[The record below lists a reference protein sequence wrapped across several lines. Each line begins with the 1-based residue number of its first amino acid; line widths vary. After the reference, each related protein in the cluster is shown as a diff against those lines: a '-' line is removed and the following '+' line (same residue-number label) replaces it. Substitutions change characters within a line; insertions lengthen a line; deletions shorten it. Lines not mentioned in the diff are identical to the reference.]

1 MSKLTYAIQMEIEG
15 EQYYLSQA
23 EINKGTSLHR
33 AFTLLAEAE
42 KKHADLLREKYIDT
56 DSSINDNLPATEPA
70 SLFSGKADYMR
81 DADVVPGQLEVYAVA
96 RDMEQKSIDLYR
108 EMLTETKDEPIRGL
122 FEFLIKQEQDHYDFF
137 DELITLLR
145 RPRDWVEDA
154 EFGPRKEY

>member
-1 MSKLTYAIQMEIEG
+1 MSILAFAIQMEVDG

-23 EINKGTSLHR
+23 EINKGTSLYR
-33 AFTLLAEAE
+33 AFILLAEAE
-42 KKHADLLREKYIDT
+42 KKHADLLRKKYIAS
-56 DSSINDNLPATEPA
+56 DSLINDNLPATESI

-81 DADVVPGQLEVYAVA
+81 DAAVVPGQLEVYAVA
-96 RDMEQKSIDLYR
+96 CDMEQKGIDLYR
-108 EMLTETKDEPIRGL
+108 EMLTETKDEPTRQLI
-122 FEFLIKQEQDHYDFF
+122 EFLIKQEQDHYAFF